1 MELRCINRKNLRNLV
16 SNDEPNNTRFFL
28 FISQIGLRWEVLDLQ
43 HCLHIKTVKRLWLK
57 YEFIIINR
65 EHIFKLQNNI
75 HKCIMVST
83 AWNFMSAKF
92 ICTIDI
98 AAHGSYSHYQN
109 QYTLMRIILVLKNI
123 VVMDNL

>member
-16 SNDEPNNTRFFL
+16 SSDEPNNTRFFL
-28 FISQIGLRWEVLDLQ
+28 FISQTGLRWEVLDLQ
-43 HCLHIKTVKRLWLK
+43 HSLHIKAVKRFWLK
-57 YEFIIINR
+57 CEFIIINR

-75 HKCIMVST
+75 RKCIMVST
-83 AWNFMSAKF
+83 AWNVVSEKF
-92 ICTIDI
+92 TCIIDI

-123 VVMDNL
+123 VVIDNL